1 MRQVELQAWWH
12 RCRVNYPY
20 KGQQYWPPDTDD
32 RDAVCTHDLP
42 STGQVLTVPEWQE
55 FTLAEKMSVVVTATG
70 LLTQGQDLL
79 PEGRLILTLGPES
92 RLLLAAAARMTM
104 ASSTLWSS
112 SSRESMACEISG
124 FMDAGVWDR
133 SSVPYR
139 CLTNL
144 GSSGWI
150 SFSHM
155 STMIFST
162 VGVIS
167 SSSVSWVPWW
177 DMPLASS
184 ILSSMKAT
192 SLWYKSSWRSSA
204 SSFISDKSRK
214 CDPDDWNP
222 KWNRIAYQMS
232 FRDVECF
239 TIVLRE
245 ITRQ

>member
-1 MRQVELQAWWH
+1 
-12 RCRVNYPY
+12 
-20 KGQQYWPPDTDD
+20 
-32 RDAVCTHDLP
+32 
-42 STGQVLTVPEWQE
+42 
-55 FTLAEKMSVVVTATG
+55 MSVVVMATG
-70 LLTQGQDLL
+70 LLTQGA
-79 PEGRLILTLGPES
+79 RLIACGSAHNSSES
-92 RLLLAAAARMTM
+92 RLLLAAAAHMTL

-112 SSRESMACEISG
+112 SSRDSMACEISG
-124 FMDAGVWDR
+124 FMDARVWER
-133 SSVPYR
+133 SSVLYR

-192 SLWYKSSWRSSA
+192 SLWYKCSWRSSA

-222 KWNRIAYQMS
+222 KWSPIACQMS
-232 FRDVECF
+232 FRDVEFFYCSVAGNYGA
-239 TIVLRE
+239 IMGNLP
-245 ITRQ
+245 